1 MDFKEITIPQLW
13 VSFME
18 IVRRLPENV
27 GTQISFVDEDGIRD
41 FFGYESVVIQD
52 KFNSSQ
58 DPADISF
65 DITLLQT
72 DIAQRM
78 IFIGKRSGIIHIF
91 TMDIDPG
98 YNYLKNFRGGVQW
111 FMMENRG
118 VQLFTKENKDF
129 FQISVSNKT

>member
-1 MDFKEITIPQLW
+1 
-13 VSFME
+13 ME